1 MATRSAHYPG
11 AQAVARAITVLKAF
25 SDTQPQMTLADI
37 THATRLNRATAYRLL
52 AALEKEG
59 LVMRDRQ
66 SEAYR
71 LGPEAI
77 TLGAR
82 ALRANDLRSVSRPE
96 LEALAQ
102 AAGETATLEVLA
114 DGEVLIL
121 DEVHGHHLVGSAPS
135 IGTRWPAHATST
147 GKVLLAHVPE
157 AALPRSLPQLTEK
170 TITKP
175 GTLRREL
182 AYIRKQGYATNV
194 AELEAGYNA
203 VSAPVRDHEGKVIAA
218 ISVGGPDTRLAPD
231 RLEEIAEMVQDAAG
245 RISQRLGYRAV
256 EAK

>member
-1 MATRSAHYPG
+1 MDLGIKGKVALITGASKGIGLASAWDLAREG
-11 AQAVARAITVLKAF
+11 AHVALVARG
-25 SDTQPQMTLADI
+25 
-37 THATRLNRATAYRLL
+37 
-52 AALEKEG
+52 KE
-59 LVMRDRQ
+59 

-77 TLGAR
+77 ALGAR
-82 ALRANDLRSVSRPE
+82 ALRANDLRSVCHPE

-102 AAGETATLEVLA
+102 ATGETATLEVLA
-114 DGEVLIL
+114 GGEVLIL
-121 DEVHGHHLVGSAPS
+121 DEVHGHHLVGTAQS

-147 GKVLLAHVPE
+147 GKVLLANVPE

-170 TITKP
+170 TITRP

-182 AYIRKQGYATNV
+182 ACIREQGYATNV

-203 VSAPVRDHEGKVIAA
+203 VSAPVRDHEGMVVAA
-218 ISVGGPDTRLAPD
+218 ISVGGPDARLTPG
-231 RLEEIAEMVQDAAG
+231 RIEEIAGMIQDAAG

>member
-1 MATRSAHYPG
+1 MATRPAHYPG
-11 AQAVARAITVLKAF
+11 AQAVARAIAVLKAF
-25 SDTQPQMTLADI
+25 TDSNPQLTLAEI
-37 THATRLNRATAYRLL
+37 TRATRLNRATAYRLL

-59 LVMRDRQ
+59 LVARDKE

-82 ALRANDLRSVSRPE
+82 ALRANDLRSVSRAE
-96 LEALAQ
+96 LETLAQ
-102 AAGETATLEVLA
+102 ETGETATLEVLA

-170 TITKP
+170 TITRP

-182 AYIRKQGYATNV
+182 ARIREQGYATNV

-203 VSAPVRDHEGKVIAA
+203 VSAPLRDHEGQVIAA
-218 ISVGGPDTRLAPD
+218 ISVGGPDARLAPD
-231 RLEEIAEMVQDAAG
+231 RLEEIAKIVQDAAG

>member
-1 MATRSAHYPG
+1 MATRPAHYPG
-11 AQAVARAITVLKAF
+11 AQAVARAIAVLKAF
-25 SDTQPQMTLADI
+25 TDSNPQLTLAEI
-37 THATRLNRATAYRLL
+37 TRATRLNRATAYRLL

-59 LVMRDRQ
+59 LVARDKE

-82 ALRANDLRSVSRPE
+82 ALRANDLRSVSRAE
-96 LEALAQ
+96 LETLAQ
-102 AAGETATLEVLA
+102 ETCETATLEVLA

-182 AYIRKQGYATNV
+182 ACIREQGYATNV

-203 VSAPVRDHEGKVIAA
+203 VSAPVRDHEGKVVAA
-218 ISVGGPDTRLAPD
+218 ISVGGPDARLTP
-231 RLEEIAEMVQDAAG
+231 RRIEEIARMIQDAAG
-245 RISQRLGYRAV
+245 RISQRLGYRTV